1 MRAMQTSTALE
12 QATAPS
18 YSSPSALA
26 ADQASATAA
35 LPTEVNARK
44 RINSK
49 TLLAGERELEIEHA
63 GQLYRLRVTALGKL
77 ILTK

>member
-1 MRAMQTSTALE
+1 MQTSTLLDPAALLA
-12 QATAPS
+12 ATS
-18 YSSPSALA
+18 SALTEFGSSVA
-26 ADQASATAA
+26 AMPAHTY
-35 LPTEVNARK
+35 ERK

-49 TLLAGERELEIEHA
+49 ALMGGERELEIEHA